1 MKIHYESRKECN
13 RDLVSKYVKC
23 CVSTLIAANAP
34 TDLRIKPWARTLIF
48 GFGLAALFKNAAEFG
63 QVLQIREEHFPEGER
78 K

>member
-13 RDLVSKYVKC
+13 R
-23 CVSTLIAANAP
+23 AP

-48 GFGLAALFKNAAEFG
+48 GFGLGALFKNAAEFG